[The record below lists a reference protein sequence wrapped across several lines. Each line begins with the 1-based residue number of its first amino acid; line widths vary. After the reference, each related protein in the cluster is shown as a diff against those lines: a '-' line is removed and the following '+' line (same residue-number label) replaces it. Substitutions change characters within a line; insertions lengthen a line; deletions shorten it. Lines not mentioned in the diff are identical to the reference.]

1 MKDLLWIIP
10 AVVGVLLLLLLFAS
24 IYMYRFA
31 IVRKKDAVD
40 YWEHPEM
47 LKRFDNIPDDH
58 QLEIEKDRVFMRE
71 CSEKLYMTSR
81 DGLKLCGR
89 LIEQSSPRGIVLM
102 CHGYRSHPM
111 IDFAGAV
118 SWMYDQGM
126 NIFIMDHRA
135 SAGSEGK
142 HITFGAREAEDLA
155 DWCRVLEKRFPDL
168 PIVFDGVSMG
178 GFTVLL
184 ASGMDLPANV
194 KAIIADCGYTSP
206 GDICKKVLKQWFN
219 LPPFPIYY
227 TAMLVVKLKTGLWL
241 PGYDARK
248 ALEKNRLPVLFAHG
262 TADDF
267 VPYEMSVENRAHC
280 LHCESELISA
290 EGAPHGYSFI
300 VAKAEYKEAILR
312 LFEKAGI

>member
-1 MKDLLWIIP
+1 MIWIIP
-10 AVVGVLLLLLLFAS
+10 AVVGVVLLLLLCAS

-40 YWEHPEM
+40 YWEHPE
-47 LKRFDNIPDDH
+47 LIKRFDNIPDDH
-58 QLEIEKDRVFMRE
+58 QMEIEKDRVFMVERA
-71 CSEKLYMTSR
+71 EKVYRSSS

-89 LIEQSSPRGIVLM
+89 LIENPAPRGIVLM

-118 SWMYDQGM
+118 LWMYNHGM
-126 NIFIMDHRA
+126 SIFIMDHRA
-135 SAGSEGK
+135 SASSEGK
-142 HITFGAREAEDLA
+142 HITFGVRESEDLE
-155 DWCRVLEKRFPDL
+155 DWCWYLKERFPSL

-184 ASGMDLPANV
+184 ASGRNLPDNV

-206 GDICKKVLKQWFN
+206 GAICKKVLKQWFN
-219 LPPFPIYY
+219 LPPFPIFY
-227 TAMLVVKLKTGLWL
+227 TAMLVVKLRTGLWL

-280 LHCESELISA
+280 IHCDSELISA
-290 EGAPHGYSFI
+290 KDAPHGYSFI
-300 VAKAEYKEAILR
+300 VAKEEYKNAILR

>member
-1 MKDLLWIIP
+1 
-10 AVVGVLLLLLLFAS
+10 
-24 IYMYRFA
+24 MYRFA
-31 IVRKKDAVD
+31 IVRRKDAVD

-58 QLEIEKDRVFMRE
+58 QLEIEKDRVFMLER
-71 CSEKLYMTSR
+71 SEKVYRTSP
-81 DGLKLCGR
+81 DGLQLCGR
-89 LIEQSSPRGIVLM
+89 LIEHPSPKGIVLM

-118 SWMYDQGM
+118 SWMYEQGM
-126 NIFIMDHRA
+126 SIFIMDQRA

-142 HITFGAREAEDLA
+142 YITFGVRESEDLA
-155 DWCRVLEKRFPDL
+155 DWSRYLEERFPTL

-184 ASGMDLPANV
+184 ASGSDLPDNV

-219 LPPFPIYY
+219 LPPFPIFY
-227 TAMLVVKLKTGLWL
+227 TAMLVVKLRTGLWL

-262 TADDF
+262 TADNF

-280 LHCESELISA
+280 LYCDSELISA
-290 EGAPHGYSFI
+290 QDAPHGYSFV

-312 LFEKAGI
+312 LWEKAGI

>member
-1 MKDLLWIIP
+1 MLWIVLA
-10 AVVGVLLLLLLFAS
+10 AVIVVLLLLILIAS

-31 IVRKKDAVD
+31 IVRKKDAVN
-40 YWEHPEM
+40 YWEHPEEIP
-47 LKRFDNIPDDH
+47 RFENIPDDH
-58 QLEIEKDRVFMRE
+58 QAEIDEDRVFMMER
-71 CSEKLYMTSR
+71 SDKVYMTSR

-89 LIEQSSPRGIVLM
+89 LIENPSPRGIVLM
-102 CHGYRSHPM
+102 CHGYRSHPL

-118 SWMYDQGM
+118 SWMYSHGM
-126 NIFIMDHRA
+126 SVFIMDHRA
-135 SAGSEGK
+135 SADSEGK
-142 HITFGAREAEDLA
+142 YITFGARESEDLA
-155 DWCRVLEKRFPDL
+155 DWCRYLEKRFPTL

-184 ASGMDLPANV
+184 ASGLDLPDNV

-227 TAMLVVKLKTGLWL
+227 TAMAVVKLKTGLWL

-280 LHCESELISA
+280 LHCASEMISA
-290 EGAPHGYSFI
+290 KDAPHGYSFV
-300 VAKAEYKEAILR
+300 VAKTEYKEAILR